1 LSVAALASEVP
12 VPTAQPSVALNMKT
26 SVRFWPIATP
36 GGVTTLHATPFHLR
50 MVGEVELLVAFPTA
64 HASVLVVM
72 NNPFKLMREGR
83 VS

>member
-1 LSVAALASEVP
+1 
-12 VPTAQPSVALNMKT
+12 MKT

-72 NNPFKLMREGR
+72 NNPFKLTREGR